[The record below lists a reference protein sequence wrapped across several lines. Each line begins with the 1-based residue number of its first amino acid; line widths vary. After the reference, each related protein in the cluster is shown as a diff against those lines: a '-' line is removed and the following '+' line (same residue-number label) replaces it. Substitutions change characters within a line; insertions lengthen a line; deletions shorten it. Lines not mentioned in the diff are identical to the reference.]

1 MRVRVA
7 AAMTLALLVSGCGAG
22 DDDTDAGPTAAAED
36 VGAEDVGE
44 ADADDD
50 GADEDDADADGA
62 GTGRDPA
69 EYGLDADVTV
79 LGVGDSAEVQWP
91 SGTTFEVT
99 LHDFVATEEID
110 VADFDGTD
118 FGSGAD
124 SYLVDLAEAGE
135 PELDTFF
142 VADVTIE
149 NTGPQVPLEDVL
161 TAFGVADAADLPAW
175 GIWFAEGTDTPR
187 ATTLATGDSYSGRL
201 VGDMYS
207 GEHYILSFESS
218 PDTVW
223 VVDAAQQDEA
233 TDDAPADDSGA
244 EADDELSG
252 LNRDGYR
259 FFELGETALVDSYD
273 YDFEIT
279 VHDVTF
285 TDTLPGDLADEPALK
300 DNFFIAE
307 LTLRNTGDI
316 RIPVQQLRPDL
327 GLTDDLNATSNPTL
341 PLDDESAVEEL
352 APGEELTGR
361 FWGDT
366 RIHDSYYF
374 GFAGTRGGMAQ
385 WIVPGQ

>member
-50 GADEDDADADGA
+50 GADEDDADAD
-62 GTGRDPA
+62 D
-69 EYGLDADVTV
+69 EF
-79 LGVGDSAEVQWP
+79 SA
-91 SGTTFEVT
+91 
-99 LHDFVATEEID
+99 
-110 VADFDGTD
+110 
-118 FGSGAD
+118 
-124 SYLVDLAEAGE
+124 
-135 PELDTFF
+135 
-142 VADVTIE
+142 
-149 NTGPQVPLEDVL
+149 
-161 TAFGVADAADLPAW
+161 
-175 GIWFAEGTDTPR
+175 
-187 ATTLATGDSYSGRL
+187 
-201 VGDMYS
+201 
-207 GEHYILSFESS
+207 
-218 PDTVW
+218 
-223 VVDAAQQDEA
+223 
-233 TDDAPADDSGA
+233 
-244 EADDELSG
+244 

-285 TDTLPGDLADEPALK
+285 TDTLPGDLAGEPALK

-361 FWGDT
+361 YWGDT

-385 WIVPGQ
+385 WLVPGQ